1 MCQRLEKIYIN
12 SVNKYFPNGQCMM
25 LQNNACEKELFKM
38 QGQIRDFYVTEIKM
52 FVDKLSDSTLML

>member
-1 MCQRLEKIYIN
+1 
-12 SVNKYFPNGQCMM
+12 MM

-52 FVDKLSDSTLML
+52 FVDKLSDSTLMLQTILTESRVVSKRIIHKSEVC